1 MAQGLDLDALADKY
15 RRYVDEFRDSAGNL
29 PAMMQLKLEHT
40 EFVCENA
47 KAIADG
53 EGFSPVE
60 RELALAAAL
69 LHDTGRYEQF
79 LRYNTF
85 RDADSIDHAKLSY
98 DIIVEKGWTGNRAVL
113 DAVLFHNLR
122 ELPPSL
128 DALSATAA
136 KTVRDADK
144 LDIFRVLEVQV
155 RETDWRGS
163 SQAFWGLPV
172 SAAPSRPVVDCIVS
186 GKPVDYREI
195 KSLPD
200 FVLVQVG
207 WMVNELEYVT
217 SLRLCHERGHL
228 DFRRQFLHR
237 LTDDSSIEIVC
248 DLAEKRLKE
257 RLLQK

>member
-1 MAQGLDLDALADKY
+1 M
-15 RRYVDEFRDSAGNL
+15 
-29 PAMMQLKLEHT
+29 
-40 EFVCENA
+40 
-47 KAIADG
+47 
-53 EGFSPVE
+53 
-60 RELALAAAL
+60 
-69 LHDTGRYEQF
+69 
-79 LRYNTF
+79 
-85 RDADSIDHAKLSY
+85 
-98 DIIVEKGWTGNRAVL
+98 
-113 DAVLFHNLR
+113 
-122 ELPPSL
+122 
-128 DALSATAA
+128 
-136 KTVRDADK
+136 
-144 LDIFRVLEVQV
+144 

-207 WMVNELEYVT
+207 WMVSELEYVT